1 VPGPVRSDVGDA
13 GSQAAEAQVVG
24 RQFELAGPRRPVE
37 RSEVVS
43 SLPVHGAGNPRPGGS
58 CGIGVGHQ
66 SGRIHG
72 EQVARIFKKLIK
84 PTGGGSVLGRVFAQV
99 PVLPAGVLG

>member
-1 VPGPVRSDVGDA
+1 
-13 GSQAAEAQVVG
+13 
-24 RQFELAGPRRPVE
+24 
-37 RSEVVS
+37 
-43 SLPVHGAGNPRPGGS
+43 
-58 CGIGVGHQ
+58 VGHQ